1 MPSTNIQWFPGHMAK
16 TRKMIADNLKNVD
29 IIIEMLDARV
39 PYSSKNPEIARL
51 KGNKPSIIVLNKA
64 DISDPEQNK
73 YWEKYYTAEN
83 NVCIT
88 ADCKNNNA
96 MRYIFAEI
104 KEILK
109 DKTTK
114 YEEKGMAGR
123 RLYAMVVGIPNVG
136 KSTLINRLSGGSK
149 AKAEDRPGVTLN
161 KQWISTPEGIDL
173 LDMPGILWPKFE
185 DKTVGENLAFTKAIK
200 DEVTDI
206 ETVAMLLCGRLR
218 QLYPELLCARYNL
231 GDISLYYECNN
242 YDLLCAIGK
251 KRGFLIRGGEV
262 NTERTAF
269 VLLDE
274 FRSGTIGQITLD
286 RPEMFGLR

>member
-109 DKTTK
+109 DKTAK

-218 QLYPELLCARYNL
+218 QLYPDLLCARYNL
-231 GDISLYYECNN
+231 GDISLYYECDN

-262 NTERTAF
+262 NTERTAL

-274 FRSGTIGQITLD
+274 FRSGTIGKITLD